1 MKYSHF
7 EQTVEA
13 AGLEPRR
20 CSNDHW
26 QIRGGE
32 RLVNVWP
39 HSKKGFRFQVDGKK
53 SQFGNVP
60 LAIEFAGP
68 PPNPIVEEAP
78 SPWENT
84 QGKPAIERVGLI
96 RWLWRMFW

>member
-7 EQTVEA
+7 QETVET

-20 CSNDHW
+20 CNAVHW

-39 HSKKGFRFQVDGKK
+39 NAKRGGFRFQEDGKK
-53 SQFGNVP
+53 SRLGN
-60 LAIEFAGP
+60 LAQAIELAGP
-68 PPNPIVEEAP
+68 PPIPAAEVTAAPREETTKAP
-78 SPWENT
+78 
-84 QGKPAIERVGLI
+84 ERVGLI
-96 RWLWRMFW
+96 RWLWRVLW